1 MLCLSL
7 LATFGVAFLLNKLER
22 RWQRSFLLCIIGAG
36 IVLEFITVPFPG
48 TSIGDPAR
56 YWIVPKTTQRC
67 TLPPRLRDCTV
78 LTVPMFDK
86 WHYNSAMWMQMMD
99 GGRYRL
105 VDGAVSPY
113 VPDLLF
119 DRIPIVRSLRKM
131 SSAQV
136 DAAHDREFADS
147 LVQELNVCAV
157 VVFDA
162 SERPLEL
169 DYVREVFG
177 TKESIV
183 GSCAVF
189 EVASEPKN
197 ALLEPK
203 RAVCPPRF
211 APGAREVYR

>member
-7 LATFGVAFLLNKLER
+7 LATFGVMFLLNKLER
-22 RWQRSFLLCIIGAG
+22 RSQRSLLLYIIGAG
-36 IVLEFITVPFPG
+36 IVLEFITVPFPAAA
-48 TSIGDPAR
+48 IGDPAR
-56 YWIVPKTTQRC
+56 SWIAPKTTQRC
-67 TLPPRLRDCTV
+67 TLPPRLQNCTV

-189 EVASEPKN
+189 EIASEPKN

-203 RAVCPPRF
+203 RAVCPPGF
-211 APGAREVYR
+211 ALGAREVYR